1 MAIGVPSLGLVTSPQ
16 EPERDPYNAPPVPRH
31 ELSGPWRP
39 DTINYAFWAGI
50 ASVVVGFAMLASAFL
65 LVSDAELQ
73 LVLEQSTQG
82 QPVTLEEARS
92 VYYGALVVLFVLV
105 AIIAAL
111 WIMFLFFMRRG
122 RNWARI
128 VITVTGAV
136 WIVLTIPSVAGGSAG
151 GMTTALLSAVQVLA
165 VAATIVF
172 AYLAPSNQYFQAARH
187 R

>member
-1 MAIGVPSLGLVTSPQ
+1 MTPPQ
-16 EPERDPYNAPPVPRH
+16 EPERDPHTAPQVPGH

-39 DTINYAFWAGI
+39 STIDYAFWAGI
-50 ASVVVGFAMLASAFL
+50 ASVVVGFAMLAAAFL

-73 LVLEQSTQG
+73 LVLDETAAQG
-82 QPVTLEEARS
+82 QPLTMEQAHSIYNAVL
-92 VYYGALVVLFVLV
+92 VMLVVIV
-105 AIIAAL
+105 AAIAAL

-128 VITVTGAV
+128 VITVVGAV
-136 WIVLTIPSVAGGSAG
+136 WILLTIPSVGGG
-151 GMTTALLSAVQVLA
+151 GMGSVLATLLSVLQLLA

-172 AYLAPSNQYFQAARH
+172 AYLAPSNQYFQHGRH

>member
-1 MAIGVPSLGLVTSPQ
+1 MTPPQ
-16 EPERDPYNAPPVPRH
+16 EPERDPYSAPQVPGH
-31 ELSGPWRP
+31 GPWRP
-39 DTINYAFWAGI
+39 SSINNAFWAGI
-50 ASVVVGFAMLASAFL
+50 ASVVVGFAMLAAAFL

-73 LVLEQSTQG
+73 LVLEETAAQG
-82 QPVTLEEARS
+82 QRLTMEQARGIYS
-92 VYYGALVVLFVLV
+92 VVLVMLTVIV

-128 VITVTGAV
+128 VITVVGAV
-136 WIVLTIPSVAGGSAG
+136 WILLTLPSIAGGTAG
-151 GMTTALLSAVQVLA
+151 GIASALLSVLQVLT

-172 AYLAPSNQYFQAARH
+172 AYLAPSNQYFQTGRH